1 MTELRRH
8 LIAKLKVAELGCS
21 MTERAMQERRHEL
34 LRQIHDE
41 LPHLRRLRSAT
52 VSWELSTESDGLKV
66 CVFID
71 ETPQLP
77 LPVTG
82 LRDPS
87 NDIYRQDLQQVLHEQ
102 RSLPERYLF
111 ALRTDKHPESDE
123 QIQRLR
129 KHMTRQR
136 KGPVHVASSI
146 DGEQLELR
154 PDSKV
159 LPMSRQAVSSA
170 VIDGLAL
177 SACKVTLLSPLVCDH
192 DGKTLR
198 SAGSRLTLS
207 LHPSFQ
213 EQDEFLS
220 LASALRERL
229 KLQVTVSETFR
240 WADGGTAR
248 FWLEAIGDDKTAP
261 GSPID
266 SSTTTM
272 DPS

>member
-1 MTELRRH
+1 MAELRRY
-8 LIAKLKVAELGCS
+8 LLVKLKMAELGSS
-21 MTERAMQERRHEL
+21 MTEKAMHERRHEL
-34 LRQIHDE
+34 LRQLHDE

-66 CVFID
+66 CVFVD
-71 ETPQLP
+71 ETPQISLLVSGP
-77 LPVTG
+77 
-82 LRDPS
+82 RDPN
-87 NDIYRQDLQQVLHEQ
+87 NDVYRQDLQQILHEQ

-136 KGPVHVASSI
+136 KGPVHVASSV